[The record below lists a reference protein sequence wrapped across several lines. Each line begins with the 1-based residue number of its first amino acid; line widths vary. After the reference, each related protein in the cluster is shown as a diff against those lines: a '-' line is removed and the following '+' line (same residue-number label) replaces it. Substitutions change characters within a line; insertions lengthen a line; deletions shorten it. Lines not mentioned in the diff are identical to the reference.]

1 VNAPTWADAEQLL
14 RRAREN
20 LDLAD
25 AAADD
30 QVRRDRLQQAA
41 QALGQAGRIV
51 SGLAAEIAPPLDPGA
66 WGLPLVYGGAPP
78 ARGVLSGPG
87 LR

>member
-1 VNAPTWADAEQLL
+1 MSAPTRADAEQLL

-25 AAADD
+25 AAPDD
-30 QVRRDRLQQAA
+30 RERHGRLLQAS

-51 SGLAAEIAPPLDPGA
+51 GGLAAAIAPPLGPDA
-66 WGLPLVYGGAPP
+66 WGLPLAYGGAPP
-78 ARGVLSGPG
+78 ARGVLSGPAP
-87 LR
+87 R